1 VEVADLRNEATKRT
15 KTNAE
20 EDDEPRIAR
29 RHGGAL
35 FAARSATART
45 APSFSSV
52 RFVASFLKS
61 DSFVELRR
69 PVDILENGREPVT
82 ETPLRIVIVDD
93 EALARAVVRE
103 YAAADPG
110 VEIVAD
116 CANGFEAVKA
126 VAELKPDLVLLD
138 VQMPKLDGFEVLE
151 LLGRDQP
158 VIFITAYDEYALRAF
173 DVHAVDY
180 LLKPFSVERF
190 QEAIDRARERLRA
203 KAATPVDEIVR
214 DAKPRTGPAG
224 RVLIRDGANVHVL
237 PVDTIDFVEAQ
248 DDYVAFK
255 SEGKQYLK
263 DQTLSAVEVTLD
275 PARFVRIHRSF
286 ILNIDRISK
295 VELYAKDSR
304 MAILRDGTRLP
315 VSRAGYARLSQ
326 LL

>member
-1 VEVADLRNEATKRT
+1 MTDA
-15 KTNAE
+15 
-20 EDDEPRIAR
+20 
-29 RHGGAL
+29 
-35 FAARSATART
+35 
-45 APSFSSV
+45 
-52 RFVASFLKS
+52 
-61 DSFVELRR
+61 
-69 PVDILENGREPVT
+69 
-82 ETPLRIVIVDD
+82 PLRIVIVDD

-103 YAAADPG
+103 YAAADAT

-126 VAELKPDLVLLD
+126 VSELRPDLVLLD

-158 VIFITAYDEYALRAF
+158 VIFITAYDQYALKAF
-173 DVHAVDY
+173 EVHAVDY
-180 LLKPFSVERF
+180 LLKPFSAERF
-190 QEAIDRARERLRA
+190 QEAIGRARARLRA
-203 KAATPVDEIVR
+203 TTAMPIDDMIKA
-214 DAKPRTGPAG
+214 AKPRSGPAG

-237 PVDTIDFVEAQ
+237 PVDKIDYVEAQ

-263 DQTLSAVEVTLD
+263 DQTLSAVEETLD
-275 PARFVRIHRSF
+275 ATRFVRIHRSF
-286 ILNIDRISK
+286 ILNIDRIAK